1 MLCLG
6 QLSRTA
12 TGGVYIPAKVHSN
25 IEHRQST
32 KGLDLR
38 LESVYPTSKMT
49 YVPFS
54 VVDVFASTPYQ
65 GNPLSIVDN
74 THGLLSKTQ
83 MRLISRQFNLSE
95 TTFFS
100 RPDDCQADFKLQ
112 SFLPNG
118 KEVFGAGH
126 NILGVWW
133 YLAQSQRLEFDNPT
147 RVSDNGDEEHEFSQE
162 IGGKISGVKIT
173 RQPTPRGY
181 EFGVIVR
188 QAPPN
193 AHGYHPNVEALA
205 QSIGLKSE
213 DLGLPGWSQLKP
225 RVMST
230 STTRHLIVPVKSVEG
245 LNKIVV
251 QHEKLTQQLQTA
263 DKQCYG
269 LYLFTLEDGNRYQAR
284 FFSPGMS
291 GEDPATGSAAGPLA
305 RYLHDHGLL
314 RLVEDEGKIQVTQG
328 LQVGRRCVIDV
339 VLNVQD
345 QESPETDIVGS
356 GAQVMSGTIRIPGT
370 ELRF

>member
-1 MLCLG
+1 M
-6 QLSRTA
+6 T
-12 TGGVYIPAKVHSN
+12 YIP
-25 IEHRQST
+25 
-32 KGLDLR
+32 
-38 LESVYPTSKMT
+38 
-49 YVPFS
+49 FC
-54 VVDVFASTPYQ
+54 VVDVFASTSYQ

-74 THGLLSKTQ
+74 MNGLLSRTQ

-100 RPDDCQADFKLQ
+100 RPDESQADFKLQ

-133 YLAQSQRLEFDNPT
+133 YLAQSQRLKFDSPT
-147 RVSDNGDEEHEFSQE
+147 RVGENGDEEHEFSQE
-162 IGGKISGVKIT
+162 IGGRISVVKIT
-173 RQPTPRGY
+173 KQPTSHGY
-181 EFGVIVR
+181 EIGVTVR
-188 QAPPN
+188 QDPPN
-193 AHGYHPNVEALA
+193 AHGYHPNAEALA

-245 LNKIVV
+245 LNNVAV
-251 QHEKLTQQLQTA
+251 QHERLIEQLQAA

-269 LYLFTLEDGNRYQAR
+269 LYLFTLEDENRYQAR

-314 RLVEDEGKIQVTQG
+314 KLVGDEGKIQVTQG

-339 VLNVQD
+339 VFNM
-345 QESPETDIVGS
+345 QEQEAPETDIVGS
-356 GAQVMSGTIRIPGT
+356 GSLVMSGTIRIPGT
-370 ELRF
+370 ELVF